1 MPPRRSPMRS
11 TQKIQR
17 LLPISVI
24 RRYLVSGK
32 VQGVF
37 FRHSTRVQAE
47 RLGLRGFVRN
57 LADGSVEVVAQ
68 GSSASLESLSLW
80 LQRGPELAR
89 VEVVRETELGDP
101 AGVQVP
107 GAFEVL

>member
-1 MPPRRSPMRS
+1 MRS
-11 TQKIQR
+11 TQKIPR
-17 LLPISVI
+17 RPPINVI

-57 LADGSVEVVAQ
+57 LADGSVEIVAQ
-68 GSSASLESLSLW
+68 GSSSSLESLSLW

-89 VEVVRETELGDP
+89 VDVVRETELDNA
-101 AGVQVP
+101 AGVRVP
-107 GAFEVL
+107 EAFEVL